1 MLRAVSNPASPWPAV
16 ARNEVP
22 LAGGWWIA
30 LCAYFGAHVV
40 LRVALGDGLELD
52 EAEQVLWTQQLA
64 LGYGTQPPL
73 YTWLQ
78 WAVFQVLGVS
88 VTSLALL
95 KNGLLSLTYV
105 FTFLAGRTL
114 MPASLA
120 ALASASMLL
129 IPQIGWE
136 SQRDLTHS
144 VVCTT
149 AAAAT
154 LWLVLALRQRP
165 TPVRYLALG
174 LVVGLGVLAKYSYAV
189 FATALLFALLAAPE
203 TRTLLATRWTVAAL
217 TLALL
222 VVLPHGV
229 WLAAHL
235 DQATQGTLAKMGAQ
249 ARLPWPQGV
258 VRGLGSGALAVLSFL
273 TPLWLVLVAL
283 FVRRGAA
290 AAAPPP
296 GAGCGLLR
304 RYLAALAL
312 LLLALVLAG
321 AATQFKDRWMQPL
334 LFLAPL
340 AFFGCAPQLAV
351 HPRLRMLGRLLAGW
365 ALLVLALIALR
376 APLDGWRDTP
386 DELNLPARA
395 LAQALREA
403 GFDGAAIVSDDRHL
417 AGVLRLQ
424 FPRAHVHVVGRD
436 AGEPPAAALWIARGD
451 SLAAVEAALGRP
463 AGTARTLALPP
474 ALAPASATPLNF
486 VYGLV
491 R

>member
-1 MLRAVSNPASPWPAV
+1 MLRAVPHPAPPWPAP
-16 ARNEVP
+16 ARNDQP
-22 LAGGWWIA
+22 LAGGWWVA
-30 LCAYFGAHVV
+30 LCAYFAAHAL

-52 EAEQVLWTQQLA
+52 EAEQVLWTQRLA

-88 VTSLALL
+88 VASLALL
-95 KNGLLSLTYV
+95 KNTLLALTYL
-105 FTFLAGRTL
+105 FTFLAARTL
-114 MPASLA
+114 VPAPLA

-149 AAAAT
+149 TAAAT

-165 TPVRYLALG
+165 TPAHYLALG
-174 LVVGLGVLAKYSYAV
+174 LAVGLGVLAKYSYLV
-189 FATALLFALLAAPE
+189 FATALLVAMLAAPD
-203 TRTLLATRWTVAAL
+203 TRARLATRWTAAAL
-217 TLALL
+217 ALALL

-229 WLAAHL
+229 WLATHL
-235 DQATQGTLAKMGAQ
+235 EQATQGTLAKMGAD
-249 ARLPWPQGV
+249 APLPWAEGV
-258 VRGLGSGALAVLSFL
+258 ARGLGSGALAVLSFL

-283 FVRRGAA
+283 FVRRGTV
-290 AAAPPP
+290 AAAPAP
-296 GAGCGLLR
+296 GPGCGLLR

-312 LLLALVLAG
+312 LLLVLVLAG
-321 AATQFKDRWMQPL
+321 AVTQFKDRWMQPL

-340 AFFGCAPQLAV
+340 AFFACAPHGAT
-351 HPRLRMLGRLLAGW
+351 PRRLRLLRRLLAGW

-386 DELNLPARA
+386 DELNVPARA
-395 LAQALREA
+395 LAGSLRDA
-403 GFDGAAIVSDDRHL
+403 GFDGGAIVSDDRHL

-424 FPRAHVHVVGRD
+424 FPHARVHVVGRD

-451 SLAAVEAALGRP
+451 SLDAIEAVLGRP
-463 AGTARTLALPP
+463 AEAARTLALPP
-474 ALAPASATPLNF
+474 ALAPATATALRF
-486 VYGLV
+486 TYALV